1 MADTKT
7 CCLVVEN
14 LPVPLDGRVWQEAKT
29 LRDAGWTVHVI
40 CPATAE
46 FPLHFEELEGI
57 RIHRHPLPLEG
68 EGLAGFILEYGAA
81 IFHEIRLL
89 AKIWRQG
96 RIDVIQV
103 CNPPDILFLSVLP
116 FKLMGA
122 RMVYDLHDLCPEL
135 FYVKFGKRGM
145 LYRLMRLFERM
156 TVGIADHVIT
166 ANQTFAELI
175 RRRDRVPAFKVTTM
189 YRFPLPSFFAK
200 RKPAELRAAG
210 DKLVI
215 GYMGVMNAQD
225 GVDNFLAAVAQLRL
239 DDPTLDFTA
248 RLVGDGPMLTEL
260 EKQAHELGIADRTE
274 FLGYL
279 SGDAFTDALGSFDIG
294 VIPDPVNEF
303 NDTIS
308 MIKVF
313 EYMALGIPMVSF
325 RLAET
330 MRLAGDTLTIADG
343 DTPEALG
350 RAIGVLVRDPVLRAQ
365 KSHAARERALSKFVW
380 ERQATKYIGAFEALL
395 PPPDRIGEPVG
406 STDFT

>member
-40 CPATAE
+40 CPATE
-46 FPLHFEELEGI
+46 QFPNFYEELEGI
-57 RIHRHPLPLEG
+57 RIHRHKLPLEG
-68 EGLAGFILEYGAA
+68 EGLGGFILEYGAA

-96 RIDVIQV
+96 QIDVIQV

-116 FKLMGA
+116 FKLLGA

-135 FYVKFGKRGM
+135 FYVKFGKRGL
-145 LYRLMRLFERM
+145 LYRAMRLFERL
-156 TVGIADHVIT
+156 TIAIADHVVT
-166 ANQTFAELI
+166 ANQTFADMI

-189 YRFPLPSFFAK
+189 YRFPLPSFFA
-200 RKPAELRAAG
+200 RRGAVESREPGE
-210 DKLVI
+210 KLVV

-225 GVDNFLAAVAQLRL
+225 GVENFLEAVAQLKL
-239 DDPTLDFTA
+239 SDPALDFTA
-248 RLVGDGPMLTEL
+248 RLVGDGPSRPEL
-260 EKQAHELGIADRTE
+260 EKLARDLDIADRTE
-274 FLGYL
+274 FLGYV

-330 MRLAGDTLTIADG
+330 VRLAGDTLTLAAD
-343 DTPEALG
+343 DTAAALG
-350 RAIGVLVRDPVLRAQ
+350 DAVGILVHDPVLRAEKAQ
-365 KSHAARERALSKFVW
+365 ASRERALSKFVW
-380 ERQATKYIGAFEALL
+380 ERQAAKYVGVFEGLL
-395 PPPDRIGEPVG
+395 PPPERIGEAVG
-406 STDFT
+406 STDFS